1 MSLTETQVRQLH
13 EAIRSYDFPAIYYD
27 FSREHEVAESSMSN
41 VERFIG
47 DQLRSISPD
56 AVKYGLMNVLYWG
69 YARVPYRNRRVQNLR
84 NGITGRQL
92 NGFQGLLKQ
101 GMPTMVQ
108 IKALRIPQYS
118 GISFLS
124 KVLMFLN
131 PAEYCVLDKKI
142 AGLRTHDSSK
152 ALNGLTF
159 GPRDTQIR
167 VSSHNEQVYNRW
179 RKECLDISREYFSG
193 QCRVVDVERGL
204 FHLIQTG
211 HLSDAQTIYRE
222 A

>member
-1 MSLTETQVRQLH
+1 LSLTETQVRQLH
-13 EAIRSYDFPAIYYD
+13 EAIRSYDFPAVYYD
-27 FSREHEVAESSMSN
+27 FSLEHEVAANDMGD
-41 VERFIG
+41 VERVVG
-47 DQLRSISPD
+47 GQLWSTFPND
-56 AVKYGLMNVLYWG
+56 VKHGLMNVLYWG
-69 YARVPYRNRRVQNLR
+69 YARVGYRDRRVQDLGNSV
-84 NGITGRQL
+84 TMRQL
-92 NGFQGLLKQ
+92 DDLQGLLKK

-118 GISFLS
+118 GMSFLS

-131 PAEYCVLDKKI
+131 PAEYCVLDRQV
-142 AGLRTHDSSK
+142 AGLRTHDSLK
-152 ALNGLTF
+152 ALNGLIF

-193 QCRVVDVERGL
+193 QYRVVDVERGL
-204 FHLIQTG
+204 FHLVQTG